1 MIGLSDITLLR
12 PWWLL
17 ALVPLAVLVWVM
29 ARRRGGAG
37 DWEAVVDPQLMQ
49 ALAAM
54 GRVDAG
60 HGGRVAKGA
69 IIGAV
74 LLIIA
79 LAGPAVE
86 RRDAVAF
93 RNLDGVVFVLDASSS
108 VVDSPRWPQMLTMGR
123 FGIASLG
130 SRPAGLV
137 VYGGDAYVATDIT
150 GDVRQLG
157 QTLSVVD
164 RDTMPDP
171 GSRPERGLALARR
184 IQQEAEI
191 LAGDVIVMT
200 DGAGLT
206 PRAFAEAEAIAARG
220 ARLSV
225 ISLEAPTAG
234 IETLVQIGGGRVF
247 TLDQTDELS
256 DWMRTSARE
265 RLEQQDYPLLF
276 WSDYG
281 RWLLLLVLIPAMLLF
296 RRRAVT

>member
-1 MIGLSDITLLR
+1 MSWLSDITLLR
-12 PWWLL
+12 PFWLL
-17 ALVPLAVLVWVM
+17 ALVPLAVLVRVLTQ
-29 ARRRGGAG
+29 RKSTAG

-60 HGGRVAKGA
+60 HGGRIAKGTIA
-69 IIGAV
+69 GAV

-93 RNLDGVVFVLDASSS
+93 RNLDGVVFVLDASMS
-108 VVDSPRWPQMLTMGR
+108 VVDSERWPQMLTMGR
-123 FGIASLG
+123 FGVASLG

-164 RDTMPDP
+164 RATMPDP

-184 IQQEAEI
+184 MQQEAEI
-191 LAGDVIVMT
+191 LAGDVILMT
-200 DGAGLT
+200 DGANLT
-206 PRAFAEAEAIAARG
+206 ALAFAEAEAIAARG

-225 ISLEAPTAG
+225 IALNDPTPE
-234 IETLVQIGGGRVF
+234 IEFLVGIGGGRVF
-247 TLDQTDELS
+247 TLDQTDALA
-256 DWMRTSARE
+256 DWMQSSARE

-281 RWLLLLVLIPAMLLF
+281 RWMLILVLIPALLLF
-296 RRRAVT
+296 RQRAVT

>member
-1 MIGLSDITLLR
+1 
-12 PWWLL
+12 
-17 ALVPLAVLVWVM
+17 
-29 ARRRGGAG
+29 
-37 DWEAVVDPQLMQ
+37 
-49 ALAAM
+49 
-54 GRVDAG
+54 
-60 HGGRVAKGA
+60 
-69 IIGAV
+69 
-74 LLIIA
+74 LIIA

-191 LAGDVIVMT
+191 LAGDVIMMT

-247 TLDQTDELS
+247 TLDQTDALS
-256 DWMRTSARE
+256 GWMRTSARE

-281 RWLLLLVLIPAMLLF
+281 RWLLVLVLIPAMLLF